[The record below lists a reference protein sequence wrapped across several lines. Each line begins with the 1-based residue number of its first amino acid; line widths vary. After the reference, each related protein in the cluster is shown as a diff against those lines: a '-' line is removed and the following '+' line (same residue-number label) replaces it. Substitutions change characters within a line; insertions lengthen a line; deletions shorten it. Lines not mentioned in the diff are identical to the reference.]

1 MLTALTPAQGVQHGW
16 TADTP
21 RLVAG
26 WVKHQAL
33 WPYHGGDEEL
43 PQSAVVS
50 HPGIFELVG
59 LPKNY
64 DTLIEECTRR
74 RCPSKGNDLTDP
86 IICLFCGEIFCGQ
99 AVCCAKDVKE
109 GRNKVIR
116 IGGAQQHTAK

>member
-1 MLTALTPAQGVQHGW
+1 MLTALTPAQGAQHGW
-16 TADTP
+16 PADTP

-33 WPYHGGDEEL
+33 WPYNGSDEEL
-43 PQSAVVS
+43 PQSAVLS

-74 RCPSKGNDLTDP
+74 RCPTTGKDLTDP
-86 IICLFCGEIFCGQ
+86 SICLFCGEIFCGQ

-109 GRNKVIR
+109 GGNKILK
-116 IGGAQQHTAK
+116 IGGSQQHLAK